1 MDSPYQPASSRLERG
16 LLSKITL
23 TFLKSYKA
31 MKTSIISFFTAFV
44 LACECSDH
52 VDGGSQVHHTTLTKS
67 LQGLAELFIIFN
79 NIIVVLL

>member
-1 MDSPYQPASSRLERG
+1 
-16 LLSKITL
+16 
-23 TFLKSYKA
+23 